1 MANLG
6 DSWMLPKPGQET
18 EHLWVLIT
26 RPDPASREAIM
37 VNVTTQRPHSDTT
50 TVLNRGDHPF
60 IQRPSVVLYAD
71 ARTVDTR
78 LLDQAVA
85 SGSFRAHTP
94 FSGPVLER
102 IHAGLR
108 TSPFTPKKI
117 KDSYAK
123 AVAAGL
129 TG

>member
-18 EHLWVLIT
+18 EHLWVLVT

-85 SGSFRAHTP
+85 SGSFRAHTA
-94 FSGPVLER
+94 FSGPVLQR
-102 IHAGLR
+102 IQAGLQ

-129 TG
+129 TV

>member
-37 VNVTTQRPHSDTT
+37 VNITTQRPHSDTT

-71 ARTVDTR
+71 ARTVDTH
-78 LLDQAVA
+78 LLNQAVA

-94 FSGPVLER
+94 ISGPILGR
-102 IHAGLR
+102 TQAGLQ

-117 KDSYAK
+117 KDSFARSVIAEL
-123 AVAAGL
+123 AV
-129 TG
+129 

>member
-6 DSWMLPKPGQET
+6 DSWMLPKPGHET

-26 RPDPASREAIM
+26 RTDPASREAIM

-60 IQRPSVVLYAD
+60 IQRPSVVVYAD
-71 ARTVDTR
+71 ARTVDSR

-85 SGSFRAHTP
+85 SGAFRAHLA
-94 FSGPVLER
+94 FSGPILGR
-102 IHAGLR
+102 IQTGLQ

-117 KDSYAK
+117 KESFAK
-123 AVAAGL
+123 AERAGL
-129 TG
+129 TT

>member
-6 DSWMLPKPGQET
+6 ETWMLPKPGQET

-26 RPDPASREAIM
+26 RPDPASSEAIM

-85 SGSFRAHTP
+85 AGSFRSHGA
-94 FSGPVLER
+94 FSALVLGR
-102 IHAGLR
+102 IQAGVR

-117 KDSYAK
+117 KESFAR
-123 AVAAGL
+123 AVIAGL
-129 TG
+129 TV